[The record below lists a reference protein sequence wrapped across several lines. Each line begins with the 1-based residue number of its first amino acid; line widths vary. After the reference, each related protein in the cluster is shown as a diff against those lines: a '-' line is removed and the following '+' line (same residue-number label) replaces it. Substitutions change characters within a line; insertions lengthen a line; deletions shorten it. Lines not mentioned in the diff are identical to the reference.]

1 LAKEGEIAPPFSEFS
16 WLYFMADGF
25 AGVLAGL
32 FSLHI
37 ESVAKKLEGNV
48 ESLSEEELIAAQER

>member
-1 LAKEGEIAPPFSEFS
+1 MGLAKEGEIAPPYSEFA

-37 ESVAKKLEGNV
+37 ERFSKQL
-48 ESLSEEELIAAQER
+48 